1 MQGQLKKA
9 TQEWTTLFIN
19 LPWQKWLHYA
29 PQWTAVLLVVLV
41 AKSASDLTWLIF
53 APEHVKTSSVGN
65 NQAARVDTQTAQ
77 HRLRSVAD
85 VHLFGVAS
93 KPVINKAAPIEA
105 KKTGLKLTLRGVFA
119 ANSPDRAMALIADAR
134 GKEKVYR
141 KSDTIFSGVRL
152 YEIYPDKVILERSG
166 NFETLYFTEQD
177 KTSTNKVRTTPSYKT
192 RKPAAAKSG
201 KVRTRNIR
209 ASKRIKESLEVLST
223 DPQKFMQEARIEP
236 VFDENNQI
244 KGYTFDHNDRRL
256 ISSLGLR
263 KGDVIVEIN
272 GQSVSDPSTLTT
284 LFTQLNSITQ
294 LSLLIERNGRRE
306 NLNITM

>member
-1 MQGQLKKA
+1 VQGQLKKA

-41 AKSASDLTWLIF
+41 AKSASDMTWLIF
-53 APEHVKTSSVGN
+53 APEHVKTSSAGN
-65 NQAARVDTQTAQ
+65 NQSARVDTQTVQ
-77 HRLRSVAD
+77 HRLRGVAE

-119 ANSPDRAMALIADAR
+119 ANSPNMAMALIADAR

-177 KTSTNKVRTTPSYKT
+177 KTQANRVRTTPSYKT
-192 RKPAAAKSG
+192 RKPVAAKSG

-209 ASKRIKESLEVLST
+209 ASKTIKESLEVLST

-236 VFDENNQI
+236 VFDDNNQI

-284 LFTQLNSITQ
+284 LFTQLNSISE